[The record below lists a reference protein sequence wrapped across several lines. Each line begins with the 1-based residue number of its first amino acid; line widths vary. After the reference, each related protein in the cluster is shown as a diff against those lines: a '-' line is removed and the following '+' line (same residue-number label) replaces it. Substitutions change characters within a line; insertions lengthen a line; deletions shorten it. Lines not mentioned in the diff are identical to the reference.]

1 MSKNLV
7 QMPFIFAAFDALIKA
22 KYPNAQ
28 TLNKQELDKDRAN
41 IYEART
47 ASNNIAIQLK
57 WVKKKFCYAVGG
69 KLSSQNLE
77 TIQEEIANKG
87 LRVLDSLKT
96 GYLHVEIHSDV
107 MQGFIILYGII
118 EDIEGIEQRKA
129 AARLGI
135 EFKPNEAYLFIAET
149 LQNAIKRGQPWAI
162 SRGYGGFDALDKF
175 CVVGYSIEG
184 REQERNGKNAYREH
198 MIPCDMMNRE
208 GIRMFGAGATVEEV
222 AAMFERNNKILLI
235 SDSEQETLDYKMGLQ
250 CVMPEGWKFGD
261 DVFARIRTAC
271 IIMEENV
278 I

>member
-1 MSKNLV
+1 MPKKLV
-7 QMPFIFAAFDALIKA
+7 QMPIEFSVFDTAVKSKNSSARTENQQLAKDPANIFAAWTTNNVKVEIKLVRGECFYVAGFGLNDEKLATLKDEIIA
-22 KYPNAQ
+22 K
-28 TLNKQELDKDRAN
+28 
-41 IYEART
+41 
-47 ASNNIAIQLK
+47 
-57 WVKKKFCYAVGG
+57 GMH
-69 KLSSQNLE
+69 LSSEKKGYIYIGIRENLLE
-77 TIQEEIANKG
+77 
-87 LRVLDSLKT
+87 
-96 GYLHVEIHSDV
+96 
-107 MQGFIILYGII
+107 GFGTLYDIIN
-118 EDIEGIEQRKA
+118 DIDAITQRRA
-129 AARLGI
+129 YARLGI

-261 DVFARIRTAC
+261 DVFARIRSAC